1 MLFAKLPEL
10 CYGILDT
17 TNEIILLKR
26 GETGYYPTNYNPAEE
41 FNKKYS
47 SFVEARKAADKWC
60 DLLNERLGVTKAQRK
75 AMELG
80 SLNGFDTNIINP
92 DYYIDLNK

>member
-1 MLFAKLPEL
+1 MKLTKKQQEVLFAKLPEL

-41 FNKKYS
+41 FNKK
-47 SFVEARKAADKWC
+47 
-60 DLLNERLGVTKAQRK
+60 
-75 AMELG
+75 
-80 SLNGFDTNIINP
+80 
-92 DYYIDLNK
+92 